1 MVEGYITGFGFYVD
15 KKSPLSTMDVFRAS
29 AIDAM
34 RTAGIDAGDVDGIIF
49 TTVPGTVDSVE
60 FGTFMANRIANYL
73 GITKLRVNDYVYMGG
88 ASIVVALHRAVRMV
102 KEGVAENILVVGG
115 GKGTLARRL
124 RRNVEESLI
133 KFYIEE
139 GNVYNEM
146 PNPTLEFPPVSEYAL
161 IATRYCHQY
170 GVPDEGRAMVAVRE
184 RENANLNPNA
194 LFRGSITVKDVLDSP
209 MVSYPLRLLE
219 TTMPVDGSIS
229 MIVSRNAGRSSI
241 NPIRVLGY
249 GEGHEPRPLLERED
263 ILTTPVR
270 IGAKLALEAANAKI
284 HDMDYLGVYDA
295 FTIMAIMEVE
305 GLGLAREG
313 EGWRFFVDNETGP
326 NSEHPLNT
334 NGGSLNMGQ
343 PGFTSSGVVL
353 AEALTQLAGLAGER
367 QVKDARLALVNV
379 LGGIFNHSVTIV
391 LGV

>member
-1 MVEGYITGFGFYVD
+1 VVGFGLYVE
-15 KKSPLSTMDVFRAS
+15 KKSELSTMDLFRRS
-29 AIDAM
+29 AIEAM
-34 RTAGIDAGDVDGIIF
+34 RMAGVDVGEIDGIIF
-49 TTVPGTVDSVE
+49 TSVPGTVDSTE

-73 GITKLRVNDYVYMGG
+73 GITRLRINDYVYMGG
-88 ASIVVALHRAVRMV
+88 SSIVVALNRAVRAV
-102 KEGVAENILVVGG
+102 GEGVASNVLVIGG

-161 IATRYCHQY
+161 IATRYCSQY
-170 GVPDEGRAMVAVRE
+170 GVPDEGRALVAVRE
-184 RENANLNPNA
+184 RGNARLNPGA
-194 LFRGSITVKDVLDSP
+194 IFREPITVKDVLESP

-229 MIVSRNAGRSSI
+229 IIVSSKVGRSSI
-241 NPIRVLGY
+241 SPIMVLGY
-249 GEGHEPRPLLERED
+249 GEGHDPRPLLERDD
-263 ILTTPVR
+263 ILVTPVSTSAR
-270 IGAKLALEAANAKI
+270 LALESANVKI
-284 HDMDYLGVYDA
+284 HDMDYLGLYDA
-295 FTIMAIMEVE
+295 FTIMTIMEVE
-305 GLGLAREG
+305 GIGLASEG
-313 EGWRFFVDNETGP
+313 RGWRFFEDNGIGP
-326 NSEHPLNT
+326 SDEYPLNT

-353 AEALTQLAGLAGER
+353 AEALIQLAGLGGER
-367 QVKDARLALVNV
+367 QVKGARLALVNV
-379 LGGIFNHSVTIV
+379 LGGIFNHSVSIV